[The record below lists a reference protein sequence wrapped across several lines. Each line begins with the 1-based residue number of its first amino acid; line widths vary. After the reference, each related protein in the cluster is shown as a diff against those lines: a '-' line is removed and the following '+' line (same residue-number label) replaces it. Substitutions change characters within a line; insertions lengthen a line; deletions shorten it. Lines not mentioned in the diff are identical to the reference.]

1 MDKAPTFDI
10 RVFKTF
16 LLEMGNQIDIN
27 CKGHQKC
34 YNFLMEEVTQGRF
47 SVTALVTYLFL
58 QKERYNQNKKP
69 EGAFTCTNRM
79 IKRMMGGRHKDLVAK
94 DMGELKSKG
103 YVKMIGKRGNKT
115 LYELPEL
122 IETKVDTEVE
132 MKKERKEAPKE
143 TEHNQLKDNDM
154 GNFIGTLEDF
164 GIQETEPIIT
174 YANGEQEEEEV
185 MVNPVIPKQE
195 PIIKEEPK
203 PDYPPTVDELL
214 EPYKEYFGK
223 KTPLGETPKEV
234 QSDVVKKGLDNLYV
248 YRLLD
253 LKDAE
258 KKEYEKWISSNH
270 HLK

>member
-34 YNFLMEEVTQGRF
+34 YNFLMEEVTQGRL
-47 SVTALVTYLFL
+47 SCTALVTYLFL

-103 YVKMIGKRGNKT
+103 YVKMIGKRGCKT

-122 IETKVDTEVE
+122 IETKVVQEVE
-132 MKKERKEAPKE
+132 MKKEVPKE
-143 TEHNQLKDNDM
+143 TEHNQLNNKSM

-164 GIQETEPIIT
+164 GIQGTEPIIINT
-174 YANGEQEEEEV
+174 NGEQEEEV
-185 MVNPVIPKQE
+185 AANPVIQ
-195 PIIKEEPK
+195 KE
-203 PDYPPTVDELL
+203 
-214 EPYKEYFGK
+214 
-223 KTPLGETPKEV
+223 
-234 QSDVVKKGLDNLYV
+234 
-248 YRLLD
+248 
-253 LKDAE
+253 
-258 KKEYEKWISSNH
+258 
-270 HLK
+270 